1 MIDAP
6 QRISIPF
13 HDQRT
18 HGLKISRIRD
28 GLIHIWHH
36 IVDMFFYRASRYIE
50 LWSCDMTR
58 LLWSHQDL
66 E

>member
-36 IVDMFFYRASRYIE
+36 IVDMFFIE
-50 LWSCDMTR
+50 LLDILNYGHVT
-58 LLWSHQDL
+58 
-66 E
+66 

>member
-18 HGLKISRIRD
+18 HGLKIPRIRD

-36 IVDMFFYRASRYIE
+36 IVDMFFYRASRYI
-50 LWSCDMTR
+50 LNYGHVT
-58 LLWSHQDL
+58 
-66 E
+66 